1 MGAINIVIL
10 VITNISFV
18 EDIAIDVV
26 LVTNGDIGDALSSI
40 YKYNTFHR
48 NN

>member
-26 LVTNGDIGDALSSI
+26 LVTNSI
-40 YKYNTFHR
+40 TSQPLKTTQNIDL
-48 NN
+48 